1 MIEEHKDHIYIRL
14 PADNVKEGPIPNTY
28 IVDLGPADT
37 LMMMVLGAM
46 ANPGNHP
53 SAHRTCRLHLDRDV
67 EDPPYFSPARRL
79 CLSCPGR

>member
-1 MIEEHKDHIYIRL
+1 MDNHIYIRL

-46 ANPGNHP
+46 ANPGKAAVLNK
-53 SAHRTCRLHLDRDV
+53 
-67 EDPPYFSPARRL
+67 EEE
-79 CLSCPGR
+79 

>member
-1 MIEEHKDHIYIRL
+1 MQEEGVNMDNHIYIRL

-46 ANPGNHP
+46 ANPGKAAVLNK
-53 SAHRTCRLHLDRDV
+53 
-67 EDPPYFSPARRL
+67 EEE
-79 CLSCPGR
+79 